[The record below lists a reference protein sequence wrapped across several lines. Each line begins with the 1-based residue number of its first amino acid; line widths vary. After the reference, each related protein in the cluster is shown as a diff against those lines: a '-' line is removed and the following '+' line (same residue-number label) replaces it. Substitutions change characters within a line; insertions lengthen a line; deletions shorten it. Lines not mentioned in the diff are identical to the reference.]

1 MEEEEVIF
9 NRDILKSILTREQ
22 NKLTECKFKIQK
34 YKLRLKEIQGK
45 KGNEGKLIK
54 SCCHCSCSCQHPRSH
69 SPSLP
74 SSHSPSLPSSH
85 SPSLPSSLFPT
96 KSLRSLSIP
105 DLRKKCQEL
114 TEINDK
120 MASQVNA
127 ISSAF
132 HSLTSSSQSSLP
144 YSTSNF
150 SSSLTSSSPPS
161 SSSSFR
167 G

>member
-34 YKLRLKEIQGK
+34 YKSRMKEIQSK
-45 KGNEGKLIK
+45 KGKEGKLIN
-54 SCCHCSCSCQHPRSH
+54 SCCCHCSCQHPRSH
-69 SPSLP
+69 SPSF
-74 SSHSPSLPSSH
+74 
-85 SPSLPSSLFPT
+85 PSSLFPT

-105 DLRKKCQEL
+105 DLRKKCEEL
-114 TEINDK
+114 SEINDK

-132 HSLTSSSQSSLP
+132 HSLTSSSQSPLP

-150 SSSLTSSSPPS
+150 SSSLTSPPPS

>member
-1 MEEEEVIF
+1 MEEEEVIL

-22 NKLTECKFKIQK
+22 NKVTECKFKIQK
-34 YKLRLKEIQGK
+34 YKWRLKEMQGK
-45 KGNEGKLIK
+45 KGKEGELIK
-54 SCCHCSCSCQHPRSH
+54 SCCCHCSCSCQHPRSH
-69 SPSLP
+69 SPS
-74 SSHSPSLPSSH
+74 S
-85 SPSLPSSLFPT
+85 PSSLFPT

-114 TEINDK
+114 SEINDK

-132 HSLTSSSQSSLP
+132 HSLTSQSSLP

-150 SSSLTSSSPPS
+150 SSSLTSSSPPP